1 MTISALGGNQPPL
14 SLPSQAVP
22 VQGAAGGGTGGTP
35 AVQQQSSVQSNTGSS
50 SPLLT
55 PAAVQ
60 QALDQVRKAVNNVAP
75 DSLQFS
81 VDSSSGKMVI
91 QVMDTQTNQVLQQIP
106 SENMLAI
113 AQSLDKMQGLL
124 FKQKA

>member
-14 SLPSQAVP
+14 PIPSQSGSAPNV
-22 VQGAAGGGTGGTP
+22 GGGGDTSASP
-35 AVQQQSSVQSNTGSS
+35 PVVQQQSAPAQASTTPVATQAEVQK
-50 SPLLT
+50 
-55 PAAVQ
+55 
-60 QALDQVRKAVNNVAP
+60 ALDAVRKAVSDVAP
-75 DSLQFS
+75 DALQFS
-81 VDSSSGKMVI
+81 VDSSSGRMVV

-124 FKQKA
+124 FKQKV